1 LAGQKFASE
10 NEGDTYRW
18 AYVTGT
24 AEIVARNPFGVG
36 YSGFFDAMTATDT
49 YRSGMAA
56 EEESVLD
63 ANPHATFLWYTS
75 SGGIPGCLMALM
87 LFVMLLNSMRLGL
100 VHAIGRPGLVL
111 FLLVAFPFL
120 VIGLTVPYLFNSIIL
135 IAPAAIAAGW
145 GWSRRAGQ
153 ATSAPPVIDHR
164 HAQETLRSTKPSP
177 AVF

>member
-1 LAGQKFASE
+1 
-10 NEGDTYRW
+10 
-18 AYVTGT
+18 
-24 AEIVARNPFGVG
+24 
-36 YSGFFDAMTATDT
+36 
-49 YRSGMAA
+49 
-56 EEESVLD
+56 
-63 ANPHATFLWYTS
+63 
-75 SGGIPGCLMALM
+75 
-87 LFVMLLNSMRLGL
+87 
-100 VHAIGRPGLVL
+100 VL